1 MAALDATALDDSSAT
16 AGPHPGSEAVLAF
29 TAAYI
34 GLISA
39 FHSKEVQVGEFAV
52 GARL

>member
-1 MAALDATALDDSSAT
+1 MAALDTAALDNGSAA
-16 AGPHPGSEAVLAF
+16 AGPHPRAEAVLAL
-29 TAAYI
+29 TASYI

-39 FHSKEVQVGEFAV
+39 FHNKEVQVGEFAV